1 MKPSSPFAR
10 CGGRT
15 YLVANFTLEPDA
27 TCSSLHDLLAHLLQE
42 YPPSALL
49 ILRPLG
55 DDEAKELHE
64 ARDDVDID
72 CWAHLV
78 GRKQ

>member
-1 MKPSSPFAR
+1 MKPSSPFVR
-10 CGGRT
+10 CGGQT
-15 YLVANFTLEPDA
+15 YLVANFTLTPD
-27 TCSSLHDLLAHLLQE
+27 TPHPSLHDLLTQLLQE
-42 YPPSALL
+42 HSSDELL

-55 DDEAKELHE
+55 DDEAKELYE

-72 CWAHLV
+72 CWAHIV